1 MKRLQLTL
9 FVYLAISAATS
20 AETVGICKSPDIKEE
35 LPDVTWADVDEDAL
49 RGGSFCC
56 PAEDDDDN
64 KKLKGN
70 YKTSST
76 LFILLW

>member
-1 MKRLQLTL
+1 M
-9 FVYLAISAATS
+9 YLAISAATS

-56 PAEDDDDN
+56 PAEDDDDDDDN

-70 YKTSST
+70 YKTSSP

>member
-1 MKRLQLTL
+1 M
-9 FVYLAISAATS
+9 YLAISAATS

>member
-1 MKRLQLTL
+1 M
-9 FVYLAISAATS
+9 YLAISAATS
-20 AETVGICKSPDIKEE
+20 AETVGICKSPDIKGE